1 MMLEFVSGRS
11 QVLDFLHWRVLHFTT
26 LWLRPKSNEAKRS
39 FSHSQVVSACRCSY
53 DIGPRWTVLDSVQTE
68 RWLHSVQ
75 IYHARQ
81 QVQVMSCEACVEHR
95 KHKKSQSN
103 KFNKRMKALLQLKR
117 SGRNPKGCVV
127 YRCIYVLK
135 VLIWLDGVWQV
146 LALTFPV
153 WQKHLQHLRQIGIR
167 WVEES
172 IEEGSTVNHRCID
185 LVAVFFI
192 SVARVVLPK
201 RGRVPRIHPES
212 VWDAKCQ
219 GIGDFSIVQS
229 GWGRSQVILFLV
241 GSKRQIFVLQLQS
254 IEIIMLWNLY
264 NAERWIWKSLICSNL
279 IQVAD
284 NEVPHLELEIQ
295 SLRTVFK
302 KSVLL

>member
-1 MMLEFVSGRS
+1 MPERPVLWCPKREHSRQDRAEEQTSQKVYFVVLCYFDPIWTPNLHNLPANVDWTSLNGGNQSSLMKHDVGSCLRS
-11 QVLDFLHWRVLHFTT
+11 QSSAWFPTLEGVVFHM

-53 DIGPRWTVLDSVQTE
+53 DIGPRWTLLDSVQTE

-95 KHKKSQSN
+95 KHMKSQSN
-103 KFNKRMKALLQLKR
+103 KFNKCIKALLQLKR

-153 WQKHLQHLRQIGIR
+153 WQKHLQHPRQIGIR
-167 WVEES
+167 WGEES
-172 IEEGSTVNHRCID
+172 IEKGTTVNHR
-185 LVAVFFI
+185 
-192 SVARVVLPK
+192 
-201 RGRVPRIHPES
+201 
-212 VWDAKCQ
+212 
-219 GIGDFSIVQS
+219 
-229 GWGRSQVILFLV
+229 
-241 GSKRQIFVLQLQS
+241 
-254 IEIIMLWNLY
+254 
-264 NAERWIWKSLICSNL
+264 
-279 IQVAD
+279 
-284 NEVPHLELEIQ
+284 
-295 SLRTVFK
+295 
-302 KSVLL
+302 

>member
-1 MMLEFVSGRS
+1 MLEVVSGRS
-11 QVLDFLHWRVLHFTT
+11 QVLDFLHWRVLYFTT

-53 DIGPRWTVLDSVQTE
+53 DIGPRWTLLDSVQTE

-95 KHKKSQSN
+95 KHMKSQSN
-103 KFNKRMKALLQLKR
+103 KFNKCIKALVQLKR
-117 SGRNPKGCVV
+117 SGRNPKGCVG

-185 LVAVFFI
+185 LVAAFFYF
-192 SVARVVLPK
+192 
-201 RGRVPRIHPES
+201 G
-212 VWDAKCQ
+212 CQ
-219 GIGDFSIVQS
+219 GGIAQERSSAQNPSRIRLGCWMSRYWRFFYRTVRKVPGDTFSCWFQKAD
-229 GWGRSQVILFLV
+229 FL
-241 GSKRQIFVLQLQS
+241 LQLQS

-279 IQVAD
+279 TQVAD

-295 SLRTVFK
+295 SLRTVF
-302 KSVLL
+302 